1 MQTLSNNHQRGSII
15 IPIAV
20 SLVVGLILLGG
31 VQLAYYFY
39 MKREL
44 QNAADMAS
52 LSAVQLIEKSGTLT
66 CDQPSHPAQQA
77 AAAIIKENFGYGT
90 LSEMTVLCGTWDP
103 EQYPEEGHFKAVAV
117 NGEYNA
123 ILVDLTY
130 EALGFMPFA
139 VDATITANAIAKKGT
154 MPVAVFSVAPAL
166 LSLGQGALT
175 GLLTQLGLD
184 AIGSNVGSYQGLA
197 NVKIKTSGLLEE
209 LFKNTDIDLDAVV
222 TVAELNALLNTNVGL
237 GDIVVAAVKAADQ
250 NLIAAAVLDSLLD
263 VKAELNNL
271 GVQIPLGSGTH
282 GRGLFAQI
290 MAPSVQSALNAEV
303 GIGDIL
309 DVVLDVATK
318 KHALNV
324 PLKLGIGGILK
335 ASVEAKV
342 IEPASI
348 GIGGKGTSAYSASV
362 RAFVHLC
369 VDSAGECDEDGY
381 DSGWLRLQVNIPVAL
396 EVVTGKATLNSLCE
410 RNDTSEEK
418 NPIANITTASSVLGL
433 CTGDITKDH
442 VFSSA
447 FSCRDTAL
455 GSKKL
460 ASLGVLGQVL
470 LSLNSKAAF
479 DVLADDDNEGDNE
492 DDGGK
497 DYIEGQSEVFVNPL
511 SVGKSLDDLIWEATV
526 NLLKGGEGVLGDDQ
540 ATGESL
546 WNATL
551 ANKEEEEKCNPVPQN
566 WAGWH
571 CRKDVRDE
579 IAESLKTGLGGLI
592 GDLANDLLEGK
603 LLTGLVGLVNN
614 LLKGLLLDLDPCTPT
629 ALLGAAPVITGGT
642 VAGCIGQIDD
652 VLDDLREAEVEQD
665 EEDEED
671 EEDVLALLA
680 LITGLLSPSLDGLG
694 GMLSELLDNLGVD
707 VFTVETK
714 LISLDCEGGAQ
725 LVY

>member
-31 VQLAYYFY
+31 VQLAYYFF

-77 AAAIIKENFGYGT
+77 AAAIIKENFGYGA
-90 LSEMTVLCGTWDP
+90 LSEMTVLCGIWDP

-130 EALGFMPFA
+130 EALGFMPFS

-197 NVKIKTSGLLEE
+197 NVNIKTSALLEE
-209 LFKNTDIDLDAVV
+209 LFKNTSIDLDAVV

-250 NLIAAAVLDSLLD
+250 NLIDAAVLNSLLD
-263 VKAELNNL
+263 VQAELNDL
-271 GVQIPLGSGTH
+271 GIPPIPLGSGAN
-282 GRGLFAQI
+282 GRGLFAEI
-290 MAPSVQSALNAEV
+290 MAPSVQSALNAEI

-309 DVVLDVATK
+309 DVVLDVAAK
-318 KHALNV
+318 QHAALNL
-324 PLKLGIGGILK
+324 PLTLNIEGILK
-335 ASVEAKV
+335 ATVEAKV

-479 DVLADDDNEGDNE
+479 DVLADDDNE

-511 SVGKSLDDLIWEATV
+511 LVGKTLDGLIKEATV
-526 NLLKGGEGVLGDDQ
+526 NLLQGGEGVLGDDQ

-571 CRKDVRDE
+571 CRKEVRDE
-579 IAESLKTGLGGLI
+579 IVESLKTGLGGLI

-614 LLKGLLLDLDPCTPT
+614 LFKGLLLDLDPCTPT
-629 ALLGAAPVITGGT
+629 ALLGGPVTTEGT
-642 VAGCIGQIDD
+642 VTGCIRQIDD
-652 VLDDLREAEVEQD
+652 VLDGLREAEVEQ
-665 EEDEED
+665 DEED

>member
-15 IPIAV
+15 IPVAV

-31 VQLAYYFY
+31 VQLAYYFF

-44 QNAADMAS
+44 QNAADMAA
-52 LSAVQLIEKSGTLT
+52 LSAVQLIEKSDGFT
-66 CDQPSHPAQQA
+66 CDQPLHPAQQA
-77 AAAIIKENFGYGT
+77 AAAMITENFWYGT
-90 LSEMTVLCGTWDP
+90 LSEATVSCGTWDP
-103 EQYPEEGHFKAVAV
+103 DQYPEEGHFQAVAV

-123 ILVDLTY
+123 ILVGLTY
-130 EALGFMPFA
+130 EAPVFLPFS
-139 VDATITANAIAKKGT
+139 VDATITANSIAKKGT
-154 MPVAVFSVAPAL
+154 MPIAVFSVAPAL
-166 LSLGQGALT
+166 LSLNEGELT
-175 GLLTQLGLD
+175 TLLTNIGLD
-184 AIGSNVGSYQGLA
+184 VLGSNIGSFQGLA
-197 NVKIKTSGLLEE
+197 NVKIKTSGLLQE
-209 LFKNTDIDLDAVV
+209 LLGESALNSVATVGDLNT
-222 TVAELNALLNTNVGL
+222 LLNTNVGL
-237 GDIVVAAVKAADQ
+237 GTLVVAAVEAAGT
-250 NLIAAAVLDSLLD
+250 NLIDATVLSNI
-263 VKAELNNL
+263 KAELNDL
-271 GVQIPLGSGTH
+271 DVGIPLGSGSN
-282 GRGLFAQI
+282 GRGLFAEI
-290 MAPSVQSALNAEV
+290 MTPSLQSALNAEIGV
-303 GIGDIL
+303 GDIL

-324 PLKLGIGGILK
+324 PLELGIGGILK

-369 VDSAGECDEDGY
+369 VNSAGECDEDGY

-479 DVLADDDNEGDNE
+479 DVLADDDNE

-511 SVGKSLDDLIWEATV
+511 LVGKTLDGLIKEATV
-526 NLLKGGEGVLGDDQ
+526 NLLQGGEGVLGDDQ

-571 CRKDVRDE
+571 CRKEVRDE
-579 IAESLKTGLGGLI
+579 IVESLKTGLGGLI

-614 LLKGLLLDLDPCTPT
+614 LFKGLLLDLDPCTPT
-629 ALLGAAPVITGGT
+629 ALLGGPVTTEGT
-642 VAGCIGQIDD
+642 VTGCIRQIDD
-652 VLDDLREAEVEQD
+652 VLDGLREAEVEQ
-665 EEDEED
+665 DEED

>member
-1 MQTLSNNHQRGSII
+1 
-15 IPIAV
+15 
-20 SLVVGLILLGG
+20 
-31 VQLAYYFY
+31 
-39 MKREL
+39 
-44 QNAADMAS
+44 
-52 LSAVQLIEKSGTLT
+52 
-66 CDQPSHPAQQA
+66 
-77 AAAIIKENFGYGT
+77 
-90 LSEMTVLCGTWDP
+90 MTVLCGTWDP

-250 NLIAAAVLDSLLD
+250 NLIDAAVLNSLLG

-318 KHALNV
+318 KHALKV
-324 PLKLGIGGILK
+324 PLNLEVGGILK
-335 ASVEAKV
+335 AFVEAKV

-348 GIGGKGTSAYSASV
+348 GIGGPGTTAYSASV

-369 VDSAGECDEDGY
+369 VDFDGECDEDGY
-381 DSGWLRLQVNIPVAL
+381 GSGLLRLLVDIPVGVEA
-396 EVVTGKATLNSLCE
+396 VTGKATLNALCE
-410 RNDTSEEK
+410 RKDMSEEK

-433 CTGDITKDH
+433 CTGDLTKDD

-447 FSCRDTAL
+447 FSCRETDF
-455 GSKKL
+455 GNKEL
-460 ASLGVLGQVL
+460 ASIGLLGQVL
-470 LSLNSKAAF
+470 LSLNSKAAP
-479 DVLADDDNEGDNE
+479 DVLSGN
-492 DDGGK
+492 DGGK
-497 DYIEGQSEVFVNPL
+497 DYIEGESEFFVNPL
-511 SVGKSLDDLIWEATV
+511 PVGKTLDDLIKQVTV
-526 NLLKGGEGVLGDDQ
+526 NLLQGGEGVLGDDQ

-546 WNATL
+546 WNA
-551 ANKEEEEKCNPVPQN
+551 AVQEEKCDPEG
-566 WAGWH
+566 WATGRS
-571 CRKDVRDE
+571 CRGKVKDYILTNLE
-579 IAESLKTGLGGLI
+579 TGLGGFI

-629 ALLGAAPVITGGT
+629 GPFSAPLPGGT
-642 VAGCIGQIDD
+642 VNGCIEQIDT
-652 VLDDLREAEVEQD
+652 LLEGLRDAEVEQD
-665 EEDEED
+665 KQ
-671 EEDVLALLA
+671 DVLALLA
-680 LITGLLSPSLDGLG
+680 LMTGLLSPSLDGLG
-694 GMLSELLDNLGVD
+694 SVLSELLDNLGVD